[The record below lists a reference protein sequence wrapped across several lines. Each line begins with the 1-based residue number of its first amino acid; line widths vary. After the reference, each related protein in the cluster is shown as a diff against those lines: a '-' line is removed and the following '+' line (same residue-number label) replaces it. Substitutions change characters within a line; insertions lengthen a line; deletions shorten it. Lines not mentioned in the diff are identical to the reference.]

1 MKEKYKWLNFWQ
13 EDCDVERFVEWERN
27 GKHWKKTAREYI
39 KKRKYKNVLDVG
51 AGTYLEYYGF
61 RDDDIVIDYKATEI
75 TNTFLEIAKYNNIDA
90 VKAHAQSLPF
100 DDNSFD
106 IVLCYDVLNHQEDF
120 KEIILELYRV
130 CKHEVLI
137 SFFKPFIEDPRGS
150 AIEEIESG
158 KFKVEPASKTN
169 GVILHRMTNSLGETT
184 AIYHFFSIIEMT
196 SFLENNFSPFQYS
209 FHEVDE
215 KQILKIL
222 K

>member
-13 EDCDVERFVEWERN
+13 EDCDVEQFTKWAIS
-27 GKHWKKTAREYI
+27 GKHWKKTGREHI
-39 KKRKYKNVLDVG
+39 RKRGYKSVLDTG
-51 AGTYLEYYGF
+51 AGLCLEYSGF
-61 RDDDIVIDYKATEI
+61 IDDGVTINYKATEI
-75 TNTFLEIAKYNNIDA
+75 TDKFLELARHNNIDI

-106 IVLCYDVLNHQEDF
+106 VVLCYDVLNHQEDF
-120 KEIILELYRV
+120 REIILELYRV

-137 SFFKPFIEDPRGS
+137 SFFKPFIEDPR
-150 AIEEIESG
+150 AAEELQSG
-158 KFKVEPASKTN
+158 RFKVEPSPKTN
-169 GVILHRMTNSLGETT
+169 GAILHRMINGLGETT
-184 AIYHFFSIIEMT
+184 AIYHFYSFTEMR
-196 SFLENNFSPFQYS
+196 SFLEENFSPLQYS